1 MDRTTLTELLEQV
14 PSRAQ
19 LVRATTAALLF
30 EYKLLGTYYVV
41 DLLSGTVTKGYY
53 KAYAA

>member
-1 MDRTTLTELLEQV
+1 MQREAISKLLEQV

-30 EYKLLGTYYVV
+30 EYKLLGAYYVV

>member
-1 MDRTTLTELLEQV
+1 MQREAIGKLLEQV

-30 EYKLLGTYYVV
+30 EYKLLGAYYVV
-41 DLLSGTVTKGYY
+41 DLLSQTVTKGYY